1 MRFRC
6 VLIVGSLMVAPISLA
21 DEPTLTDCW
30 RAVDA
35 VQAALELW
43 SATDPTR
50 LEVEHQLRLAQGE
63 AGSAEF
69 DECLEIVETAQGLLD
84 AEKSRRTVSR

>member
-1 MRFRC
+1 MRYRC
-6 VLIVGSLMVAPISLA
+6 VVIVGSLIVASISHA
-21 DEPTLTDCW
+21 DEATLTDCR

-35 VQAALELW
+35 VQVALALW
-43 SATDPTR
+43 PATDPTR

-69 DECLEIVETAQGLLD
+69 DECLEIAETAQALLE
-84 AEKSRRTVSR
+84 AEKSRRNLSR